1 MTTLQ
6 EVADSVCYWL
16 RESHSL
22 EAKAEII
29 GTDRIDIQITDEG
42 EDFYIGNFAD
52 AGMALSELRNI
63 GKPDNLADWVVKVN
77 GIWMSALGKHI
88 AGWAVGYE

>member
-6 EVADSVCYWL
+6 EIAESVCYWL
-16 RESHSL
+16 HENNGF
-22 EAKAEII
+22 ETKAEVVD
-29 GTDRIDIQITDEG
+29 DRIDIQILDDG

-52 AGMALSELRNI
+52 AGMAHSDLRNI
-63 GKPDNLADWVVKVN
+63 GDPSNLADWVVKVN
-77 GIWMSALGKHI
+77 GLWMSALGKHI